1 MKPNTGE
8 IYRHFKGKHYRV
20 ITVARHSENWD
31 EELVIY
37 QSLDEPEHISARSL
51 SMWTEEVSKAEY
63 NNYVGPRFIKIKPMK
78 GSKLQNVLFEIT
90 LIFLVISNF
99 AIFQVAEV
107 GSYGYILKIFSVV
120 LLAFLVLDLGMRI
133 GKR

>member
-1 MKPNTGE
+1 M
-8 IYRHFKGKHYRV
+8 
-20 ITVARHSENWD
+20 
-31 EELVIY
+31 
-37 QSLDEPEHISARSL
+37 
-51 SMWTEEVSKAEY
+51 
-63 NNYVGPRFIKIKPMK
+63 
-78 GSKLQNVLFEIT
+78 KLQSVLFEIT

-99 AIFQVAEV
+99 AIFQIAEV